1 MEVATEMK
9 KRHLLPVLF
18 CLMLSVFLA
27 ACDDDDPVV
36 ATPPGATVAVNLA
49 TTSVTVSGQQQFT
62 ATVTGAADNSVTWS
76 VNDIPGGN
84 ATVGTID
91 NTGLYTAP
99 ATVPNPA
106 TVTVKA
112 TSVAFP
118 AQSGTCTVTIL
129 APVTSTDRAS
139 VGTSGNQPN
148 GSCEYATISTDGR
161 YVAFASPAD
170 NLVAGDTNGNRD
182 VFLRDRQAGT
192 TARISVD
199 SAGTQADDVADR
211 PAISGDGRYVAFE
224 SRAGNL
230 VAGDTNTNY
239 DIFVR
244 DRQAGT
250 TTCVSVDNAGAV
262 GNLAS
267 TLASISTDGRYV
279 AFVSFANNLVPGDT
293 NGFFDIFVHDR
304 QTGGTTRVSV
314 DNAGTQAN
322 DASSIPA
329 LSGDGRYVAFSSLAT
344 NLVAGDTNGFRDIFV
359 HDRQTGTTTRV
370 SVDNAGTQADADCD
384 TPTISGDGRYVA
396 FQSAATTLVAGDGNG
411 LSDIFVHDRQTG
423 TTTRVSVDNA
433 GTQSNG
439 PSFAASIS
447 ADGRYVT
454 FMSDASNLVAGDVN
468 GVRDIFVHDRT
479 TGEVVRASVDT
490 AGTPS
495 NGLSAMPEISR
506 DGRFVAFESDAANL
520 VPGDTNANRD
530 VFVRQL
536 R

>member
-1 MEVATEMK
+1 M
-9 KRHLLPVLF
+9 LL
-18 CLMLSVFLA
+18 CLILSVFLA
-27 ACDDDDPVV
+27 ACNDDDPVV
-36 ATPPGATVAVNLA
+36 ATPPAGSVAVNLSTA
-49 TTSVTVSGQQQFT
+49 SVTVSGQQQFT
-62 ATVTGAADNSVTWS
+62 ATVTGAADNGVTWT
-76 VNDIPGGN
+76 VNDIAGGN

-118 AQSGTCTVTIL
+118 SQSGTCTVTIL

-148 GSCEYATISTDGR
+148 GSCEFATISTDGR

-192 TARISVD
+192 TTRVSVD

-211 PAISGDGRYVAFE
+211 PVISGDGRYVAFE
-224 SRAGNL
+224 SRATNL
-230 VAGDTNTNY
+230 VA
-239 DIFVR
+239 
-244 DRQAGT
+244 
-250 TTCVSVDNAGAV
+250 
-262 GNLAS
+262 
-267 TLASISTDGRYV
+267 
-279 AFVSFANNLVPGDT
+279 GDT

-314 DNAGTQAN
+314 DNAGTQAD

-370 SVDNAGTQADADCD
+370 SVDSAGAQADADCD
-384 TPTISGDGRYVA
+384 TPAISGDGRYVA
-396 FQSAATTLVAGDGNG
+396 FQTTATNLVAGDTNG
-411 LSDIFVHDRQTG
+411 AWDIFVHDRQTG
-423 TTTRVSVDNA
+423 TTTRVSVDNTGVEA
-433 GTQSNG
+433 NG
-439 PSFAASIS
+439 MSIGASIS

-454 FMSDASNLVAGDVN
+454 FASDATNLVAGDTN
-468 GVRDIFVHDRT
+468 GARDVFVYDRT
-479 TGEVVRASVDT
+479 TGGIVRASVDT
-490 AGTPS
+490 AGTQGS
-495 NGLSAMPEISR
+495 GASTFPEIGR
-506 DGRFVAFESDAANL
+506 DGRFVAFESDATNL
-520 VPGDTNANRD
+520 VAGDTNGQRD
-530 VFVRQL
+530 IFVRQL

>member
-1 MEVATEMK
+1 
-9 KRHLLPVLF
+9 LF
-18 CLMLSVFLA
+18 CLILSVFLA
-27 ACDDDDPVV
+27 ACHDDDPVPAPQAGSV
-36 ATPPGATVAVNLA
+36 GLNLA
-49 TTSVTVSGQQQFT
+49 AASVTVSGQQQFT
-62 ATVTGAADNSVTWS
+62 ATVTGATDNSVIWS

-84 ATVGTID
+84 ATIGTID

-118 AQSGTCTVTIL
+118 AQSGTCTVTIQ
-129 APVTSTDRAS
+129 APVTSTGRAS
-139 VGTSGNQPN
+139 VGTAGNQAN
-148 GSCEYATISTDGR
+148 GSCEFASISTDGR

-192 TARISVD
+192 TIRVSVD
-199 SAGTQADDVADR
+199 NAGTQADDVADR
-211 PAISGDGRYVAFE
+211 PVISGDGRYVAFE
-224 SRAGNL
+224 SRATNL

-244 DRQAGT
+244 DLQTNT
-250 TTCVSVDNAGAV
+250 TTCVSVDNAGTV

-314 DNAGTQAN
+314 DNAGTQAD

-370 SVDNAGTQADADCD
+370 SVDSAGAQADADCD
-384 TPTISGDGRYVA
+384 TPAISGDGRYVA
-396 FQSAATTLVAGDGNG
+396 FQTTATNLVAGDTNG
-411 LSDIFVHDRQTG
+411 AWDIFVHDRQTG
-423 TTTRVSVDNA
+423 TTTRVSVDNTGVEA
-433 GTQSNG
+433 NG
-439 PSFAASIS
+439 MSIGASIS

-454 FMSDASNLVAGDVN
+454 FASDATNLVAGDTN
-468 GVRDIFVHDRT
+468 GARDVFVYDRT
-479 TGEVVRASVDT
+479 TGGIVRASVDT
-490 AGTPS
+490 AGTQGS
-495 NGLSAMPEISR
+495 GASTFPEIGR
-506 DGRFVAFESDAANL
+506 DGRFVAFESDATNL
-520 VPGDTNANRD
+520 VAGDTNGQRD
-530 VFVRQL
+530 IFVRQL